1 MLRLLL
7 PPLAALAAAYALDLP
22 RIGAAALIGAATWA
36 GLRLAGRVLP
46 LQFFAFAMF
55 GAVVFGFMAAVF
67 ASLVNRSVYE
77 MLALPWSEQFVG
89 ITLALAA
96 VAFASLALVGGLW
109 TLFAGGPTEPP
120 PADKP
125 SDDGKADLR

>member
-7 PPLAALAAAYALDLP
+7 LPLAALAAAYALDLP
-22 RIGAAALIGAATWA
+22 RIAAAALFGVAAWA
-36 GLRLAGRVLP
+36 GLLLAGRVLP

-67 ASLVNRSVYE
+67 ASLGNRSVYE

-96 VAFASLALVGGLW
+96 VAFASLAVVGGVWAMLRR
-109 TLFAGGPTEPP
+109 
-120 PADKP
+120 PAAVETAEDKP
-125 SDDGKADLR
+125 DVRE

>member
-7 PPLAALAAAYALDLP
+7 LPLVALAAAYALDLP
-22 RIGAAALIGAATWA
+22 RIGAAALFGVAAWA
-36 GLRLAGRVLP
+36 GLLLAGRVLT

-77 MLALPWSEQFVG
+77 MLALPWNEQFVG

-96 VAFASLALVGGLW
+96 VAFTSLALVGGVWAMVRKPL
-109 TLFAGGPTEPP
+109 ADQ
-120 PADKP
+120 AADDKP
-125 SDDGKADLR
+125 DLPR

>member
-7 PPLAALAAAYALDLP
+7 LPLAALAAAYALDLP
-22 RIGAAALIGAATWA
+22 RIGAAALFGVAAWA
-36 GLRLAGRVLP
+36 GLLLAGRALP

-77 MLALPWSEQFVG
+77 MLAMPWSEQFVG

-96 VAFASLALVGGLW
+96 VAFASLALVGGVW
-109 TLFAGGPTEPP
+109 TMLRK
-120 PADKP
+120 PAADVAAE
-125 SDDGKADLR
+125 DKADARE

>member
-7 PPLAALAAAYALDLP
+7 LPLVALAASYALDLP
-22 RIGAAALIGAATWA
+22 RIGAAALLGVAAWA
-36 GLRLAGRVLP
+36 GLLLAGRALP

-96 VAFASLALVGGLW
+96 VAFASLAVVGGVWAMLR
-109 TLFAGGPTEPP
+109 GPSANDTAE
-120 PADKP
+120 DN
-125 SDDGKADLR
+125 SDVRE

>member
-7 PPLAALAAAYALDLP
+7 LPLAALAAAYALDLP
-22 RIGAAALIGAATWA
+22 RIGAAALFGVAAWA
-36 GLRLAGRVLP
+36 GLLLAGRVLP

-96 VAFASLALVGGLW
+96 VTFASLAVVGGVWAMLR
-109 TLFAGGPTEPP
+109 GPTAVDTAE
-120 PADKP
+120 DKP
-125 SDDGKADLR
+125 DVRE

>member
-7 PPLAALAAAYALDLP
+7 PALAALGAAYALDLP
-22 RIGAAALIGAATWA
+22 RIGAAALVGVAVWV
-36 GLRLAGRVLP
+36 GLLQAGRVLP

-67 ASLVNRSVYE
+67 ASLANLSVYQ
-77 MLALPWSEQFVG
+77 MLARPWGEQFVG

-109 TLFAGGPTEPP
+109 AMVRRPAADDAGQ
-120 PADKP
+120 DK
-125 SDDGKADLR
+125 SDSRE

>member
-7 PPLAALAAAYALDLP
+7 LPLAALAAAYALGLP
-22 RIGAAALIGAATWA
+22 RIGAAALFGVAAWA
-36 GLRLAGRVLP
+36 GLLLAGRALP
-46 LQFFAFAMF
+46 LQFFAFAML

-77 MLALPWSEQFVG
+77 MLAMPWSEQFVG

-96 VAFASLALVGGLW
+96 VAFASLALVGGVWAMLRK
-109 TLFAGGPTEPP
+109 
-120 PADKP
+120 PAADVAAE
-125 SDDGKADLR
+125 DKADARE